1 MSIMQSGNSVFRIA
15 RIGALMLG
23 APIVLLMAMSREVEA
38 EDQDRF
44 HVEWEQQL
52 VGGRDPA
59 LKGFIDNRSQLR
71 VGNVRLRVEALD
83 DSAKVVG
90 QSFGW
95 VIGDVPAGGRAY
107 FVVPITAPGVAY
119 RVSVESYDPISAGTG
134 TGGAESGMPSAS
146 PPTSR

>member
-1 MSIMQSGNSVFRIA
+1 MQSGRRSVRLA
-15 RIGALMLG
+15 TIGALMLG
-23 APIVLLMAMSREVEA
+23 VPIVLFTAMSREVGA

-44 HVEWEQQL
+44 HVEWQQQL

-71 VGNVRLRVEALD
+71 VGNVRLRVDALD
-83 DSAKVVG
+83 ESAKVIG

-107 FVVPITAPGVAY
+107 FVVPLTTAGLAY
-119 RVSVESYDPISAGTG
+119 RVSVESYDPISEGTG
-134 TGGAESGMPSAS
+134 TGGAQSGAPSAS

>member
-1 MSIMQSGNSVFRIA
+1 MQSGRRILQLA
-15 RIGALMLG
+15 RIGAVMLG
-23 APIVLLMAMSREVEA
+23 AWIVLFMATSKDVGA

-44 HVEWEQQL
+44 HVEWQQQL

-59 LKGFIDNRSQLR
+59 LKGFVDNRSQLR
-71 VGNVRLRVEALD
+71 VGNVRLRVDALD
-83 DSAKVVG
+83 DNAKVVG

-107 FVVPITAPGVAY
+107 FVVPITAPGATY

-134 TGGAESGMPSAS
+134 TGGAQSATPSSS